1 MFIYIYA
8 NVYTHVHICTQ
19 DIYLY
24 IHNMYKYIYTY
35 IYITEWILT
44 CMPECGFDETSI
56 RKQLNF
62 NLFQKNK
69 NKQ

>member
-1 MFIYIYA
+1 
-8 NVYTHVHICTQ
+8 
-19 DIYLY
+19 
-24 IHNMYKYIYTY
+24 
-35 IYITEWILT
+35 
-44 CMPECGFDETSI
+44 MPECGFDETSI